1 MKNSDQRVAF
11 SFRKQGVFWCAAF
24 LLSPPAPAAAQTAVP
39 KAQLPNLILCEK
51 NKDVIAHVAHGK
63 IDWDYTLDGPLKD
76 IQSQPLTGRYLV
88 TGGTRQVFLIRK
100 VWKGCR
106 VLWDWV
112 KLKDVSVQSAVAA
125 DWDLQGNPSLILA
138 ADTQNQRLFLAEAK
152 SNGIKIRWEYPL
164 PAAPRRVHLC
174 TDSGNFL
181 VTLKDSTVEE
191 IYFQED
197 KVAWRVGREDGL
209 KDAVDAVRDP
219 WANTYVADAA
229 GGDVLCFTPSKQAA
243 WKTHLP
249 FASGVL
255 QDMALSLFRKNGKRL
270 LLVSVHFSGKGEVA
284 QDVLYVLNPETGK
297 VLAWSDR
304 LEKGGYPAFFKVVPD
319 KAEYY
324 KKQ

>member
-1 MKNSDQRVAF
+1 
-11 SFRKQGVFWCAAF
+11 
-24 LLSPPAPAAAQTAVP
+24 
-39 KAQLPNLILCEK
+39 
-51 NKDVIAHVAHGK
+51 VIAHVARGK

-76 IQSQPLTGRYLV
+76 IQPQPLSGRYLV
-88 TGGTRQVFLIRK
+88 TGGPRQVCLIRK

-106 VLWDWV
+106 VLWDWG
-112 KLKDVSVQSAVAA
+112 KLEGVSVQSAVAA
-125 DWDLQGNPSLILA
+125 DWDLQGNPTLILA
-138 ADTQNQRLFLAEAK
+138 ADAQNQRLFLAEAK
-152 SNGIKIRWEYPL
+152 SKGIKIRWDYKL
-164 PAAPRRVHLC
+164 PAQPLRVHLC

-197 KVAWRVGREDGL
+197 KVVWQAGKEDGL

-229 GGDVLCFTPSKQAA
+229 GGDVLCLTPQKQTT

-249 FASGVL
+249 FAPGAF

-284 QDVLYVLNPETGK
+284 QDVLYILNPETGK
-297 VLAWSDR
+297 VLSWSDR